1 MTWEVTVRELSS
13 CLQEDKER
21 FLHDCKSTDYLWGSV
36 CCSFLHWA
44 DSGPVHAGGRRKKN
58 PVLIYLAGFFLTLA
72 VFQIIAVP
80 VILMKP
86 WGFPIIVKLYSGALI
101 LLSAAGLFL
110 GGMCWGI

>member
-1 MTWEVTVRELSS
+1 MRELSS

-36 CCSFLHWA
+36 CCSFLHGA
-44 DSGPVHAGGRRKKN
+44 DSGPVHARGAEEKESGSD
-58 PVLIYLAGFFLTLA
+58 LSGWFFLTLA